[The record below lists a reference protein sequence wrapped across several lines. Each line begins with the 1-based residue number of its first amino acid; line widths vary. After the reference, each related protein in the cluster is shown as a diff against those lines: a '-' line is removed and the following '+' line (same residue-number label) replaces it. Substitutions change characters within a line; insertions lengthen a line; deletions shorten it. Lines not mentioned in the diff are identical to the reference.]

1 MNQGCVCIMG
11 KIYGYIR
18 SFNCIEQ
25 EKTQKIAM
33 QEMQIED
40 KDIFID
46 QNTNY
51 TDQNSQF
58 QKLVKKLKPNDL
70 LYMKNFD
77 VLGDSYSE
85 IENWWRILTLEKKAD
100 IVLLDMPQID
110 TRKGKTEFG
119 TLVSNIILTMLRYV
133 SDMEWS
139 GRKQRQKE
147 GIANAQERGVKFG
160 RPESTMPENF
170 EEIYQDF
177 KAKKIVG
184 REAARLCNV
193 SVGTFYRR
201 ANERKEQEA
210 NII

>member
-1 MNQGCVCIMG
+1 MG

-25 EKTQKIAM
+25 EEKQKIAM
-33 QEMQIED
+33 QEMQIEER
-40 KDIFID
+40 DIFIE
-46 QNTNY
+46 QNTDR
-51 TDQNSQF
+51 THKDSQF

-70 LYMKNFD
+70 LYVKNFD

-85 IENWWRILTLEKKAD
+85 IENCWRILTLVKKAD

-139 GRKQRQKE
+139 ERKQRQKE
-147 GIANAQERGVKFG
+147 GIINAQERGVKFG

-201 ANERKEQEA
+201 ANERKEQEKLSSV
-210 NII
+210 